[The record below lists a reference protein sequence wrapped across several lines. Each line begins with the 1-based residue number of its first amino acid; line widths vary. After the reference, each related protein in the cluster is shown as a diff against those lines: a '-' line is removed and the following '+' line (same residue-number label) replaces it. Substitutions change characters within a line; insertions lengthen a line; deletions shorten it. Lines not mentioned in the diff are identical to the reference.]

1 MMLKPSEINY
11 FDHDTIS
18 AYSGKGWRV
27 FDENVMA
34 CLLITSFEEVQEALE
49 KARIAKDTK

>member
-1 MMLKPSEINY
+1 MLKPSDINY
-11 FDHDTIS
+11 YDHETI
-18 AYSGKGWRV
+18 AQYSGKGWRV

-34 CLLITSFEEVQEALE
+34 CLLITSFEEVREALE

>member
-1 MMLKPSEINY
+1 MLKPSEINY
-11 FDHDTIS
+11 FDHDTIA

-34 CLLITSFEEVQEALE
+34 CLLIASFEEVQEALE